1 MYEALHFNFQI
12 SLSNPLY
19 FENNTGFQFQQQK
32 SSILTMKT
40 ISRSVASKLDLF
52 ISLIEN
58 QSSH

>member
-1 MYEALHFNFQI
+1 MYEAFQFPNK
-12 SLSNPLY
+12 LTNPLY